1 MFRFKIR
8 LSNHLAI
15 VGAVA
20 LSVSLFSSSCDDILT
35 EEPTNFYDA
44 DTYFTSPSRV
54 EKALLAVYSTFSEL
68 DTYGQYVMVYDCDTD
83 IAHVK
88 GADKGHV
95 ARDLGHYFAG
105 PTNAWLEA
113 TWKCYYEGI
122 DRANT
127 ILENYNKVEV
137 KNEGEQS
144 LLNLYIA
151 ETKFLRGLI
160 YFDLVRYWGD
170 VPLKLNQSKSED
182 NFAIPRENQEVVY
195 DQIIKDM
202 TEAIP
207 FLPWHTDSKLFNGR
221 LSRSAGFGLLAR
233 VYLYRG
239 GYSLRQ
245 DGLRSRPEQYK
256 AYYQKVV
263 QYTDSVILSGKHSLV
278 VKDEALGRS
287 GYEMLFRNY
296 CENKI
301 DLTEN
306 IYEIDFFNPIGDNK
320 NSGNW
325 GTYNGPEISE
335 KSIYGRANSF
345 IKTLGMFY
353 DKFETGDLR
362 RDVAI
367 ATFSID
373 AKNVVKPITRK
384 KSQNWSPGKWRR
396 NWQTGPIKNVNNTD
410 VNLALLRYADVLLM
424 NAEAQN
430 EVNESPN
437 ALAIEYANQV
447 RRRAFGKNPLVA
459 DATIDLKLGDFN
471 KDSFIQYL
479 QIERARELCFEG
491 FRKADLIRWNILE
504 ETIVAT
510 NAKLKEEIANG
521 TQENFT
527 WAAGAAYD
535 SKEGFQANRNE
546 LFPIPQ
552 RERIETEGVIT
563 QNPGYSL

>member
-1 MFRFKIR
+1 MFKINMKYNSR
-8 LSNHLAI
+8 LAF

-20 LSVSLFSSSCDDILT
+20 ICISLLFSSCDDILT

-44 DTYFTSPSRV
+44 DSYFTSPSRV
-54 EKALLAVYSTFSEL
+54 EKAVLAVYSTFSEL

-83 IAHVK
+83 ISHVK

-113 TWKCYYEGI
+113 TWKRYYEGI

-127 ILENYNKVEV
+127 ILDNYHKVV
-137 KNEGEQS
+137 VNNEDEKV
-144 LLNLYIA
+144 LLDLLVA

-182 NFAIPRENQEVVY
+182 NFAIPRENKSVVY

-207 FLPWHTDSKLFNGR
+207 FLPWYTDSNLYSGR

-233 VYLYRG
+233 VYLFRA
-239 GYSLRQ
+239 GYALGQ
-245 DGLRSRPEQYK
+245 DGICSRPDEYK
-256 AYYQKVV
+256 SYYQKVI
-263 QYTDSVILSGKHSLV
+263 QYTDSVIVSGKHALV
-278 VKDEALGRS
+278 VGDAAVGQS
-287 GYEMLFRNY
+287 GYEKLFRNY

-301 DLTEN
+301 DLTES
-306 IYEIDFFNPIGDNK
+306 IYEIDFFNPVGDNK
-320 NSGNW
+320 NAGNW
-325 GTYNGPEISE
+325 GTYNGPEINE

-345 IKTLGMFY
+345 IKTLGLFY

-373 AKNVVKPITRK
+373 AKNIVKPISRK

-410 VNLALLRYADVLLM
+410 VNLVLLRYADVLLM

-430 EVNESPN
+430 EVNEAPN

-447 RRRAFGKNPLVA
+447 RRRAFGKDPLVP
-459 DATIDLKLGDFN
+459 DVMVDLKEGDFD
-471 KDSFIQYL
+471 KESFLKYL
-479 QIERARELCFEG
+479 QIERAREFCFEG
-491 FRKADLIRWNILE
+491 FRKADLIRWDILE
-504 ETIVAT
+504 ETIAQT
-510 NAKLKEEIANG
+510 HESLKEEIASG
-521 TQENFT
+521 VQEKFT
-527 WAAGAAYD
+527 WAAGEAYE
-535 SKEGFQANRNE
+535 SKEGFQAGRNE

-552 RERIETEGVIT
+552 RDRIETEGVIS
-563 QNPGYSL
+563 QNPGYPQ